1 MKNNRQVRAI
11 NTSDNSDIVR
21 VLHVDDM
28 PDLAKL
34 TATFLEREDSR
45 FNVEIVTSASDG
57 FDRLDDTMF
66 DCVISDHDMP
76 GQNGIEFLKIVRQNY
91 PDIPFIIYTAKGSEE
106 IASDAI
112 SAGATDYLRK
122 ETGSDHYKIM
132 ATRIW
137 SYVERTRAQCSH
149 KRLLKAIETTNEGIA
164 IYDSGGSCLY
174 ANKKYADIYG
184 FEPVEMYHMP
194 WKDLY
199 SPEEI
204 LYSHDEILTTVDTE
218 GYWRGQ
224 VTNVDADGNTFRA
237 DHSISIT
244 EDGGFVCTTRRLSE
258 QNEMKD
264 RLSHFETVIETL
276 TDPVY
281 VCGNQGRFQYVN
293 DAFADLVGYERERI
307 IGSHTRLIKNE
318 YAVAKAEQ
326 NLRRILSSDGPTSAT
341 FEVNIQPKNGDP
353 ILCEDHMGVIPY
365 DGPRFSSSVGI
376 LRDISTRTQR
386 ERTLERQNRQ
396 LNEFAKTV
404 SHDLRNPLAIAE
416 GNIELLRNEHEFEQI
431 ETIDRALTRM
441 SELIDDLLEL
451 ARGAKR
457 TTEADVVD
465 LGALTESC
473 WQNVETFEATIR
485 VETDRTIRANKSR
498 LAQLLE
504 NLIRNAVEHGGQD
517 VTITVGELDNGFY
530 VEDDGTGIPENK
542 RKKVFEMG
550 YSTATGGTGFGL
562 PIVKQVSEAHGWEV
576 SATDSSNG
584 GAHFEITGVEFDAL

>member
-1 MKNNRQVRAI
+1 MKNNRRVESI
-11 NTSDNSDIVR
+11 NTNHNSDTFR

-28 PDLAKL
+28 PDMAKL
-34 TATFLEREDSR
+34 AATFLEREDDR
-45 FNVEIVTSASDG
+45 FDIEIETSANDG
-57 FDRLDDTMF
+57 LNRLDDSMF
-66 DCVISDHDMP
+66 DCIISDHDMP
-76 GQNGIEFLKIVRQNY
+76 GQNGIEFLEIVRQKH

-112 SAGATDYLRK
+112 SAGATDYLQK
-122 ETGSDHYKIM
+122 ETGSDQYKLL
-132 ATRIW
+132 ANRIL
-137 SYVERTRAQCSH
+137 SYVERTRAQHSR

-164 IYDSGGSCLY
+164 IFDSEGSCLY
-174 ANKKYADIYG
+174 TNEKYADICG
-184 FEPVEMYHMP
+184 FEPAEMCHIA

-204 LYSHDEILTTVDTE
+204 LYSHDEILTTVDTD

-224 VTNVDADGNTFRA
+224 ITNIDADGNTFRT
-237 DHSISIT
+237 DHSISAT

-258 QNEMKD
+258 RDEIKD
-264 RLSHFETVIETL
+264 RLSQFETVVETL

-281 VCGNQGRFQYVN
+281 VCDDQGRFQYVN
-293 DAFADLVGYERERI
+293 DAFADLVGYECDRI

-318 YAVAKAEQ
+318 YAVAEAER
-326 NLRRILSSDGPTSAT
+326 NLGQILSSDGPTSTT
-341 FEVNIQPKNGDP
+341 FEVDIQPKDGDP

-365 DGPRFSSSVGI
+365 DGPRFSSSVGV

-416 GNIELLRNEHEFEQI
+416 GNIELLRTEHKFEQL

-441 SELIDDLLEL
+441 HELIDDLLEL

-457 TTEADVVD
+457 ISETDVID
-465 LGALTESC
+465 LVALTEDC
-473 WQNVETFEATIR
+473 WQNVETFEATIQI
-485 VETDRTIRANKSR
+485 ETDRTIRANKSR

-517 VTITVGELDNGFY
+517 VTITVGEVDNGFY
-530 VEDDGTGIPENK
+530 VEDDGTGISESK
-542 RKKVFEMG
+542 RKTVFEMG
-550 YSTATGGTGFGL
+550 YSTATEGTGFGL
-562 PIVKQVSEAHGWEV
+562 PIVQQVSEDHGWEIRV
-576 SATDSSNG
+576 TDSSKG
-584 GAHFEITGVEFDAL
+584 GARFEINGVEFNVL